1 MQGHSVRLKNREKKM
16 RIEIATLFPEMCE
29 AVLGESIIGRARKA
43 EKIQVHCRQI
53 REYTQDKHRRVDDTP
68 YGGGMGMV
76 MQCEPI
82 YNCYKAV
89 CEDFGAKPHTIYMSP
104 KGRIFDQQKAIELS
118 KMDNILII
126 CGHYE
131 GVDQRVIDKIVDEE
145 ISIGDYV
152 LTGGEIPA
160 MVLVDSVARM
170 CPGVLSDD
178 LCFEEESIY
187 SGLLEYPQ
195 YTRPE
200 VWEDVP
206 VPPVL
211 LTGHHKNIEA
221 WRHEK
226 SLEITAERRPDL
238 LERYKGISKNPF

>member
-1 MQGHSVRLKNREKKM
+1 M

-29 AVLGESIIGRARKA
+29 AVLGESIIGRARKSGA
-43 EKIQVHCRQI
+43 IELNCHQI
-53 REYTQDKHRRVDDTP
+53 REFTQDKHRRVDDTP

-82 YNCYKAV
+82 YNCYLHV
-89 CEDFGAKPHTIYMSP
+89 CEQLGAKPHTIYMSP
-104 KGRIFDQQKAIELS
+104 KGSILNQQKAVELS
-118 KMDNILII
+118 QMENIFII

-131 GVDQRVIDKIVDEE
+131 GVDQRVLDKIVDEE

-170 CPGVLSDD
+170 CKGVLSDD
-178 LCFEEESIY
+178 ICFMDESIY

-200 VWEDVP
+200 VWEGEA

-211 LTGHHKNIEA
+211 LSGHHKNIEK
-221 WRHEK
+221 WRMEQ
-226 SLEITAERRPDL
+226 SLSITAERRPDL
-238 LERYKGISKNPF
+238 LDLYMKRK